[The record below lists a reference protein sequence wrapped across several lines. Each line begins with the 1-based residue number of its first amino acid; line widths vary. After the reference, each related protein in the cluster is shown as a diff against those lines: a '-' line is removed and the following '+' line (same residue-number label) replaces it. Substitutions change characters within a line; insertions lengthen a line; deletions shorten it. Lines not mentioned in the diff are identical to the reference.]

1 MLSKSLFLRRPD
13 SASFAIVITM
23 NQNGISDLATFG
35 QRLRHFRRLKA
46 LTLEQLGSLV
56 GKPAPYLSL
65 LENGK
70 REPKLTVINSLAA
83 VLSVA
88 PALLLDASPPNR
100 RAALELE
107 LDRIQTHP
115 LYAEFGL
122 PALRSSARVTDDWIE
137 HLSTLFAAYRKAR
150 DPALATAEDV
160 RRANG
165 ALTRQLEDAH
175 GYLAAV
181 EAKAGEALDRAGY
194 RGSGAVSSRHL
205 TDLAASFDFEIR
217 TVDDVPASVRSVTDL
232 ANRRIYVPQRNE
244 LRTRA
249 ARKVVL
255 QTLAH
260 VALGHSSPEDLDTFL
275 RHRLET
281 AYFASSVLVPEAPA
295 AAFLKDAKASRDLS
309 VEDLKEVF
317 YVSYEMAA
325 QRLVNLSH
333 PHLSISAH
341 FLRSDA
347 AGYVWKAFAG
357 TGVPL
362 PRDEYGGVEGQR
374 LCRQW
379 GTRAAFQSADK
390 FGIHYQYTDTPGG
403 TFWCA
408 THIEADSEPHHAVT
422 VGVRFEEAKFFR
434 GRETKR
440 HTKSACP
447 NGACCRR
454 PPPELEARWEGS
466 VWASARSQSRLLGI
480 LAPDPYPAVDTTEVY
495 EFLDRHTD

>member
-1 MLSKSLFLRRPD
+1 
-13 SASFAIVITM
+13 M
-23 NQNGISDLATFG
+23 NDNGIGDLATFG
-35 QRLRHFRRLKA
+35 QRLRHFRRRQG
-46 LTLEQLGSLV
+46 LTLDQLGAVV

-70 REPKLTVINSLAA
+70 REPKLTVINKLATA
-83 VLSVA
+83 LSIA
-88 PALLLDASPPNR
+88 PGVLLDASPPNR

-107 LDRIQTHP
+107 LDRIQVHP
-115 LYAEFGL
+115 LYASLGL
-122 PALRSSARVTDDWIE
+122 PALRPSARITDDWLE
-137 HLSTLFAAYRKAR
+137 HLAALFAAYRKAR
-150 DPALATAEDV
+150 DPVLATSAEV

-165 ALTRQLEDAH
+165 ALTRRLEGVH
-175 GYLAAV
+175 GYLAPI
-181 EAKAGEALDRAGY
+181 EAKAGEALERAGY
-194 RGSGAVSSRHL
+194 RGTGAVSSRHL
-205 TDLAASFDFEIR
+205 TDLASSYDFEIR
-217 TVDDVPASVRSVTDL
+217 TVDDVPTSVRSVTDL

-260 VALGHSSPEDLDTFL
+260 VALGHSPAEDVETFL
-275 RHRLET
+275 LQRLET
-281 AYFASSVLVPEAPA
+281 AYFASAVLVPEAPA
-295 AAFLKDAKASRDLS
+295 AAFLREAKTARDLS
-309 VEDLKEVF
+309 VEDLKELF

-333 PHLSISAH
+333 PHLSIDTH
-341 FLRSDA
+341 FLRSDE
-347 AGYVWKAFAG
+347 AGYVWKAYAAS
-357 TGVPL
+357 GVPL
-362 PRDEYGGVEGQR
+362 PRDESGGVEGQR

-390 FGIHYQYTDTPGG
+390 FGIHYQYTDTPVG

-422 VGVRFEEAKFFR
+422 VGVRFEDAKFFR

-440 HTKSACP
+440 RTKSACP
-447 NGACCRR
+447 DGPCCRR